1 MRPSPTIQ
9 TWSCC
14 AAVPTRAW
22 LRRIAG
28 SLVAVLATAA
38 CAPQAVA
45 DPNAL
50 WTIVNGQCVPDQRN
64 NGDPA
69 PCALV
74 DLDGGEPRGYAV
86 LKDLVGTTQYLLIPT
101 ERVPGIESP
110 QILAVDAPNYFA
122 DAWRARSFVEQRAGR
137 ELPRDWLSLAINSA
151 DARSQDQLHIHVD
164 CVRADVRQALTV
176 HADDIG
182 ATWRPFPETL
192 AGQQYRAMSIRVE
205 ELAAVNPF
213 RLLADGLPAGD
224 TMGAQ
229 SLVVVG
235 NTGAD
240 GRPGFVLLAGRAAAA
255 DAGSSHGEDL
265 QDHFA
270 CPPPA
275 EVMGK

>member
-1 MRPSPTIQ
+1 M
-9 TWSCC
+9 
-14 AAVPTRAW
+14 PTRAW
-22 LRRIAG
+22 LQRVAG
-28 SLVAVLATAA
+28 ALAAALAITA

-50 WTIVNGQCVPDQRN
+50 WAIVNGQCVPDQRN

-74 DLDGGEPRGYAV
+74 DLDGGEQRGYAV
-86 LKDLVGTTQYLLIPT
+86 LKDLVGATQFLLIPT
-101 ERVPGIESP
+101 GRMAGIESS
-110 QILAVDAPNYFA
+110 QILAADAPNYFA

-137 ELPRDWLSLAINSA
+137 DLPRDWLSLAINSA
-151 DARSQDQLHIHVD
+151 DARSQDQLHIHID

-176 HADDIG
+176 HADEIG
-182 ATWRPFPETL
+182 ATWRPFPGRL
-192 AGQQYRAMSIRVE
+192 AGQQYRAMSISGD
-205 ELAAVNPF
+205 ELDAVNPF
-213 RLLADGLPAGD
+213 RLLADDLPVGD

-235 NTGAD
+235 SNGAD
-240 GRPGFVLLAGRAAAA
+240 GRPGFVLLAGRA
-255 DAGSSHGEDL
+255 DSAGGGHGEDL